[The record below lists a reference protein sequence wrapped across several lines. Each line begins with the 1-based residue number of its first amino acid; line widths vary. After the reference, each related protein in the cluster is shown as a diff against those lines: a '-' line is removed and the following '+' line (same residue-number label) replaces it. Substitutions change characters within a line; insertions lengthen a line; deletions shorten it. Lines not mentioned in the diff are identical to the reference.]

1 MDVLHRGER
10 GRVSGGATTT
20 TAATAAA
27 PPPPPP
33 PGIGTEPASARLA
46 APGGGGGGGGGRGV
60 PTGGLGHAS
69 TGVEVEARMCRA
81 SGFACE
87 GHQCYKEKK
96 FREAIGKY
104 HRALLQLKEVGADG
118 DGAGVVGH
126 GGGGGGAGKLSG
138 EQRSRVEAIEID
150 CYISLAA
157 CLLQAELVNY
167 ERVRDYCLKVL
178 QRQTDNFKAL
188 YRAGVA
194 YYHLGDYPNAL
205 AYLRDAG
212 TRQPHDLNVKRY
224 IQLTEM
230 RLSRAHYQREREAE
244 RAVPDGRP
252 GIRELPIGSRRAGRR
267 VTTPEGRSPIRSS
280 SDAFYRQA
288 LVLALAGGNS
298 PANFHHHAA
307 VAPNFSGDDCP
318 TDDCPTS

>member
-1 MDVLHRGER
+1 MDPPPPPRGLCPVPAER
-10 GRVSGGATTT
+10 RGPPGRAHPAGSHQ
-20 TAATAAA
+20 AA

-33 PGIGTEPASARLA
+33 PGSGAEPASARLA
-46 APGGGGGGGGGRGV
+46 APGGGGGGVGRG
-60 PTGGLGHAS
+60 PPHGGLGPTS
-69 TGVEVEARMCRA
+69 TGVEVEARMGRA

-104 HRALLQLKEVGADG
+104 HRALLQLKEVGADS
-118 DGAGVVGH
+118 DVAAAGH

-244 RAVPDGRP
+244 RAVP
-252 GIRELPIGSRRAGRR
+252 E
-267 VTTPEGRSPIRSS
+267 
-280 SDAFYRQA
+280 
-288 LVLALAGGNS
+288 
-298 PANFHHHAA
+298 
-307 VAPNFSGDDCP
+307 
-318 TDDCPTS
+318 